1 MNKALKEFD
10 ICGSRV
16 TVAAAAPCCCASYAN
31 TSRPSDDVEKLR
43 KTTNEGLRGGKV
55 REIVMVTKAL
65 RGGEGGGRTRSAK
78 QIVRGRSQCVGLPSQ
93 GCLRL
98 WLEDFSKPP
107 GPRRITIHLIRSHDE
122 NILKGVRATA

>member
-43 KTTNEGLRGGKV
+43 KTTSEGLRGGKV

-65 RGGEGGGRTRSAK
+65 EEEKAEAEHGLRSRPCEAA
-78 QIVRGRSQCVGLPSQ
+78 V
-93 GCLRL
+93 
-98 WLEDFSKPP
+98 
-107 GPRRITIHLIRSHDE
+107 
-122 NILKGVRATA
+122 NA